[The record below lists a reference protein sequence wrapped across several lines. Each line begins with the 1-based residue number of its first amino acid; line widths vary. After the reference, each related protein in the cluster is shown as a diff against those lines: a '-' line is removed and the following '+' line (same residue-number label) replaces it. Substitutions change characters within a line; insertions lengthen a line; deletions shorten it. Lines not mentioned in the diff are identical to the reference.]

1 MYTYEIADI
10 LFLIKSI
17 RNPASSFNINNYITF
32 YTGANNKN
40 NESWNSSPVEC
51 LTSGITF

>member
-17 RNPASSFNINNYITF
+17 RNPTNSININNYITF
-32 YTGANNKN
+32 YTD
-40 NESWNSSPVEC
+40 SSKCTNYNILMV
-51 LTSGITF
+51 LTASPDICT